1 MINVNQ
7 ATLTDLNALIPLFDG
22 YRIFYGK
29 NSEPESCHTFL
40 KARIENKESVI
51 FIAQMKEIAVGFVQ
65 LYPLFSSTRLQT
77 MWLLNDLYVSPEARQ
92 KGVASA
98 LIEQAQHHSRLT
110 QAAGLLL
117 ETEKTNVPGN
127 KLYPKMNF
135 TLDQDHNYYF
145 WETEA

>member
-1 MINVNQ
+1 M
-7 ATLTDLNALIPLFDG
+7 
-22 YRIFYGK
+22 
-29 NSEPESCHTFL
+29 SCYTFL

-51 FIAQMKEIAVGFVQ
+51 FIAQMDGKAVGFVQ
-65 LYPLFSSTRLQT
+65 LYPLFSSTRLQA

-98 LIEQAQHHSRLT
+98 LIVKAQHHSRLT

-117 ETEKTNVPGN
+117 ETEKTNGPGN
-127 KLYPKMNF
+127 TLYPKMNF